1 MISRDPG
8 GGGSERLRPRLQ
20 VEVERVSRLRF
31 DDGSPVRAASGLARL
46 GEGWLVVQDDA
57 NHAAWCHRGG
67 VRRLRIFPA
76 IERLD
81 HFGEADATKH
91 LKPDL
96 EAACELQVMGEPAV
110 LLLGSGSS
118 PLRTRVALVRLHDG
132 DPAVVVAELDELYTA
147 LADALGVGLEDINV
161 EGACW
166 RGRDIRLFNRG
177 NRRRG
182 VASASADVAV
192 ADLLAAFD
200 AAANA
205 GGDARPMAAADR
217 TDPAQIRPWPLAVG
231 NVRRYDLGTIEGVGL
246 SVTDALYLPDGRLV
260 LSAAAEDSGNNIDD
274 GFVTGAALALFDGAQ
289 RLAVAMLRTVA
300 GRVAKLEGIAL
311 LETLADGCRLLGVVD
326 DDDPTQASLQLV
338 LRLRLD

>member
-8 GGGSERLRPRLQ
+8 GGGSERLRLR
-20 VEVERVSRLRF
+20 VEIERVHRLRF

-67 VRRLRIFPA
+67 VQRLRIFPTLDG
-76 IERLD
+76 LD

-91 LKPDL
+91 LKADL
-96 EAACELQVMGEPAV
+96 EAACELQVAGEPAV
-110 LLLGSGSS
+110 LVFGSGSS
-118 PLRTRVALVRLHDG
+118 PLRARVALVRPGDG
-132 DPAVVVAELDELYTA
+132 DPAVLVAELDGLYAA
-147 LADALGVGLEDINV
+147 LADALGVGLEEINV

-166 RGRDIRLFNRG
+166 RGQHIRLFNRG

-182 VASASADVAV
+182 AASASADVAV

-205 GGDARPMAAADR
+205 GGAARPMPAPDR
-217 TDPAQIRPWPLAVG
+217 TYPAVVAWPLAVD

-246 SVTDALYLPDGRLV
+246 SVTDALWLPDGRIV
-260 LSAAAEDSGNNIDD
+260 VSAAAEDSGNNIDD
-274 GFVTGAALALFDGAQ
+274 GPVTGAALALFDGAQ
-289 RLAVAMLRTVA
+289 RLAVATLPTVS

-311 LETLADGCRLLGVVD
+311 LETLVDGFRLLGVVD